1 MCDYSEYDQEI
12 NHVTYIT
19 EKEEYLLEPGDIL
32 IPATATND
40 DLIQLIEYLVET
52 KKLSFK

>member
-1 MCDYSEYDQEI
+1 MRDYSEYDQEI